1 MAIPFL
7 AEDLHLLFFRQ
18 RDWRTQVWVTNI
30 DFAMSATTSAASST
44 AKSRPICRWA
54 QQVINLKAAMVLGL
68 ELPVT
73 VLALADE
80 VIE

>member
-1 MAIPFL
+1 
-7 AEDLHLLFFRQ
+7 
-18 RDWRTQVWVTNI
+18 
-30 DFAMSATTSAASST
+30 MSATTSAASSR

-54 QQVINLKAAMVLGL
+54 QPVINFKAAKVLGL

-73 VLALADE
+73 VLALALADE

>member
-1 MAIPFL
+1 
-7 AEDLHLLFFRQ
+7 
-18 RDWRTQVWVTNI
+18 
-30 DFAMSATTSAASST
+30 MSATTSAASSR

-73 VLALADE
+73 VLALALADE